1 MENTQTKSDIRVAQ
15 APANVPNAEA
25 RVKSDLIPTLVVSAL
40 LILVIQIA
48 SFYVPSYIIP
58 APAEILKSAW
68 QILSRDANHIFTT
81 GIRLFI
87 ALFFAMGIGV
97 LFGIIMGTLPKVR
110 PYLRALVIID
120 TGIPAL
126 SWMLVAIFWFKEPE
140 FRIFFIL
147 SVILI
152 PFYALNIYDGIRALP
167 KEWVDMIES
176 FRPNRWQ
183 VLRYLVFPHIV
194 PYIFLTTKSI
204 VGYAIRMAIFAELV
218 ASAIGIGA
226 QMNLAQSNFRID
238 QIFAWTLLLVIIN
251 LSLQAFVAMLEK
263 IALRYRAEASV
274 R

>member
-1 MENTQTKSDIRVAQ
+1 MENTQTKSDVRVA
-15 APANVPNAEA
+15 PASVPAAEA

-48 SFYVPSYIIP
+48 SLYVPPYIIP
-58 APAEILKSAW
+58 APAAILNSAW

-204 VGYAIRMAIFAELV
+204 IGYAIRMAIFAELV

-251 LSLQAFVAMLEK
+251 LSLQAFVATLEK